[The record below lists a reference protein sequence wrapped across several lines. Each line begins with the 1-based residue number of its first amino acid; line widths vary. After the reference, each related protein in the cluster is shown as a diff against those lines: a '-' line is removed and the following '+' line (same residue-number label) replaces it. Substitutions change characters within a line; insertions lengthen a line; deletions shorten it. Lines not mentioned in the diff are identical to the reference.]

1 MKRDRQ
7 AVIKQMI
14 SRDKIGTQEEIKQR
28 LEAEGITVTQATL
41 SRDLREIGLLKLR
54 DEEGRLYYSLSE
66 HVLPSL
72 DPTVKDYVKSVSRAQ
87 FMLVLHTEL
96 GEADVLANLIDSD
109 GNPEILGTVAGADTL
124 LVICKDAVVAE
135 NWKASFTDE
144 HSSSGSPKSQR
155 RVNRP
160 PQTP

>member
-28 LEAEGITVTQATL
+28 LEAEGITVTQATF

-54 DEEGRLYYSLSE
+54 DEEGKLYYSE

-96 GEADVLANLIDSD
+96 GEADVLANIIDSD
-109 GNPEILGTVAGADTL
+109 ENPEILGTVAGADTL

-135 NWKASFTDE
+135 RLESEF
-144 HSSSGSPKSQR
+144 H
-155 RVNRP
+155 
-160 PQTP
+160 

>member
-28 LEAEGITVTQATL
+28 LEAGITVTQATL

-54 DEEGRLYYSLSE
+54 DEEGKLYYSLSE

-135 NWKASFTDE
+135 RLESEF
-144 HSSSGSPKSQR
+144 H
-155 RVNRP
+155 
-160 PQTP
+160 

>member
-41 SRDLREIGLLKLR
+41 SRDLREIR
-54 DEEGRLYYSLSE
+54 DEEGKLYYSLSE
-66 HVLPSL
+66 HVLSSL

-135 NWKASFTDE
+135 KLESEF
-144 HSSSGSPKSQR
+144 H
-155 RVNRP
+155 
-160 PQTP
+160 

>member
-54 DEEGRLYYSLSE
+54 
-66 HVLPSL
+66 
-72 DPTVKDYVKSVSRAQ
+72 VKDYVKSVSRAQ

-96 GEADVLANLIDSD
+96 GEADVLANIIDSD
-109 GNPEILGTVAGADTL
+109 ENPEILGTVAGADTL

-135 NWKASFTDE
+135 RLESEF
-144 HSSSGSPKSQR
+144 H
-155 RVNRP
+155 
-160 PQTP
+160 

>member
-54 DEEGRLYYSLSE
+54 DEEGKLYYSLSE
-66 HVLPSL
+66 HVLSSL
-72 DPTVKDYVKSVSRAQ
+72 DPTVKSVSRAQ

-96 GEADVLANLIDSD
+96 GEADVLANIIDSD
-109 GNPEILGTVAGADTL
+109 ENPEILGTVAGADTL

-135 NWKASFTDE
+135 RLESEF
-144 HSSSGSPKSQR
+144 H
-155 RVNRP
+155 
-160 PQTP
+160 

>member
-96 GEADVLANLIDSD
+96 GEADVLANLI
-109 GNPEILGTVAGADTL
+109 VAGADTL

-135 NWKASFTDE
+135 KLESEF
-144 HSSSGSPKSQR
+144 H
-155 RVNRP
+155 
-160 PQTP
+160 

>member
-41 SRDLREIGLLKLR
+41 SREIGLLKLR
-54 DEEGRLYYSLSE
+54 DEEGKLYYSLSE

-96 GEADVLANLIDSD
+96 GEADVLANIIDSD
-109 GNPEILGTVAGADTL
+109 ENPEILGTVAGADTL

-135 NWKASFTDE
+135 RLESEF
-144 HSSSGSPKSQR
+144 H
-155 RVNRP
+155 
-160 PQTP
+160 

>member
-54 DEEGRLYYSLSE
+54 DEEGKLYYSLSE
-66 HVLPSL
+66 HVLSSL

-109 GNPEILGTVAGADTL
+109 GNPDGE
-124 LVICKDAVVAE
+124 
-135 NWKASFTDE
+135 
-144 HSSSGSPKSQR
+144 SSSVKLTFQSFSNHCVLTDYQ
-155 RVNRP
+155 
-160 PQTP
+160 

>member
-54 DEEGRLYYSLSE
+54 DEEGKLYYSLSE

-96 GEADVLANLIDSD
+96 GEADVLANIIDSD
-109 GNPEILGTVAGADTL
+109 ENPEILGTVAGADTL
-124 LVICKDAVVAE
+124 LVICKDEVVAE
-135 NWKASFTDE
+135 RLESEF
-144 HSSSGSPKSQR
+144 H
-155 RVNRP
+155 
-160 PQTP
+160 

>member
-41 SRDLREIGLLKLR
+41 SRALR
-54 DEEGRLYYSLSE
+54 
-66 HVLPSL
+66 
-72 DPTVKDYVKSVSRAQ
+72 
-87 FMLVLHTEL
+87 
-96 GEADVLANLIDSD
+96 DSD

-135 NWKASFTDE
+135 KLESEF
-144 HSSSGSPKSQR
+144 H
-155 RVNRP
+155 
-160 PQTP
+160 

>member
-28 LEAEGITVTQATL
+28 LEAEATL

-135 NWKASFTDE
+135 KLESEF
-144 HSSSGSPKSQR
+144 H
-155 RVNRP
+155 
-160 PQTP
+160 